1 MNNLFGFRRTLVL
14 SLMLLVCIAAC
25 SKKEDVLPG
34 NGHDPLTEGSW
45 RVAYI
50 TATVKQKGATQS
62 QTQTVNATGTII
74 LEFRADG
81 TWGNLS
87 AADGGNYTT
96 DSGKIYMRNT
106 TKQTTLVMDIQEL
119 TTNNFKMG
127 ANDLNSFINMSR
139 ALGSEPDKA
148 AVDQIETI
156 SFTMALTKSTST
168 GGGTK
173 K

>member
-1 MNNLFGFRRTLVL
+1 MNTYFGSRLA
-14 SLMLLVCIAAC
+14 LLVVGLLLVGMTAC

-34 NGHDPLTEGSW
+34 NGHDALAEGSW
-45 RVAYI
+45 RVAYLTV
-50 TATVKQKGATQS
+50 TAKQKGTTQS
-62 QTQTVNATGTII
+62 QTQTVNATGTVI

-81 TWGNLS
+81 TWGNLNTS
-87 AADGGNYTT
+87 DGGNYTT

-106 TKQTTLVMDIQEL
+106 NKQTTVAMDIQEL

-127 ANDLNSFINMSR
+127 ANDLNSFVNMSR

-148 AVDQIETI
+148 SVDQVETI
-156 SFTMALTKSTST
+156 SFTLALTKSTST